1 MARRRCGFYILK
13 EAEIV
18 GRGRQMGPVGGRIVA
33 ETLVALM
40 QRDVNSYLALNAV
53 WKPTP
58 PMAPARGQFTMADLL
73 KFAGVWS

>member
-1 MARRRCGFYILK
+1 MWFHILK

-18 GRGRQMGPVGGRIVA
+18 GRGREMGPVGGRIVA
-33 ETLVALM
+33 EVLVAPM
-40 QRDVNSYLALNAV
+40 QRDTNSYLLLNAL

-58 PMAPARGQFTMADLL
+58 PIAPARGQFTVADLL